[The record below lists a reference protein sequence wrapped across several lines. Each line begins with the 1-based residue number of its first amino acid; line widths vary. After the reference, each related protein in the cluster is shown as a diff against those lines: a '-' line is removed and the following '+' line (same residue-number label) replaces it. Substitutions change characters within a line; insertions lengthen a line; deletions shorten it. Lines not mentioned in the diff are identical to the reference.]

1 MVTADWL
8 SSAVENTAVLGRDRG
23 VLIDQ
28 RSHHAAH
35 GFDTQRQRG
44 NVQQQYVFHF
54 TGQDTALYGCANGDG
69 FVRVNVFTRFF
80 TEELS
85 DFFCTI
91 GIRV

>member
-8 SSAVENTAVLGRDRG
+8 SSAVENTAVLGRDGG

-44 NVQQQYVFHF
+44 NVQQQNVFHF
-54 TGQDTALYGCANGDG
+54 TRQDAALNSSANGNG
-69 FVRVNVFTRFF
+69 FVRVNVFTRLF

-85 DFFCTI
+85 NFFCTI